1 MTRLVADES
10 SLFNTAANIADIDG
24 NINHYLR
31 LLSNWARQ
39 WLVTYNPLKTMTL
52 LFTLEKLEFLPHPIF
67 DTIAISFVD
76 SQKHLGVTLSNNG
89 QWHTH
94 IENIVK
100 SFVNNA

>member
-1 MTRLVADES
+1 MTV
-10 SLFNTAANIADIDG
+10 
-24 NINHYLR
+24 
-31 LLSNWARQ
+31 
-39 WLVTYNPLKTMTL
+39 

-67 DTIAISFVD
+67 DTFAISFED
-76 SQKHLGVTLSNNG
+76 SQNHLGVTLSSNG